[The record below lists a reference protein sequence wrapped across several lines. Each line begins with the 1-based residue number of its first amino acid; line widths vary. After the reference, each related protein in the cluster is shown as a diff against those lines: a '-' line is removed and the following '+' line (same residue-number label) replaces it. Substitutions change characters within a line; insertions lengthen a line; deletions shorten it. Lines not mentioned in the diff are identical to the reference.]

1 MYTTYFGLTA
11 KPFELLPNPKFL
23 YLSKGHR
30 KALSYLQYSIQ
41 NQTGFTLFTGE
52 VGSGKTTLVRN
63 TIKQVGSSTPLALVF
78 NTCVNAVQLLAMINE
93 DFGLDVAGKGKVA
106 LLRELNDFL
115 VAQRAVG
122 CLPILI
128 IDEAQNLS
136 SESLEEVRLL
146 SNLEADSFR
155 LLQIILVGQ
164 PELKNIIAQPCLR
177 QLRQR
182 ISIACHLDSLS
193 REETED
199 YIFHRMDTAGNR
211 DAVVFKEG
219 TLDLVYGFSE
229 GVPRLVNVICDFL
242 LLAAFVDETRYI
254 DVDLV
259 REAITEL
266 TLEPVLNPAAESST
280 SPSQCVTETHPHLEV
295 RLARMENEYSRFN
308 SLRSERA
315 ALQERLTSQGRLLEY
330 LINIQQSQFREVG
343 ERLRTITEKVEKM
356 IPGHESGA
364 ICLEARKR
372 R

>member
-1 MYTTYFGLTA
+1 
-11 KPFELLPNPKFL
+11 
-23 YLSKGHR
+23 
-30 KALSYLQYSIQ
+30 
-41 NQTGFTLFTGE
+41 
-52 VGSGKTTLVRN
+52 
-63 TIKQVGSSTPLALVF
+63 
-78 NTCVNAVQLLAMINE
+78 
-93 DFGLDVAGKGKVA
+93 
-106 LLRELNDFL
+106 
-115 VAQRAVG
+115 
-122 CLPILI
+122 
-128 IDEAQNLS
+128 
-136 SESLEEVRLL
+136 
-146 SNLEADSFR
+146 
-155 LLQIILVGQ
+155 
-164 PELKNIIAQPCLR
+164 
-177 QLRQR
+177 
-182 ISIACHLDSLS
+182 
-193 REETED
+193 
-199 YIFHRMDTAGNR
+199 MDTAGNR